1 MDNDL
6 SSSLILPDSRARE
19 TKKVVRA
26 DYGFGMVNW
35 VPIFCANCGI
45 PYGRVPEQNMDFVC
59 WLCDPCSE
67 KWGTQFGL
75 AKMPNEV
82 FWHKVEME
90 MIEKHGRVLTEDEL
104 RTVTETASPL
114 TTLLKEGV

>member
-19 TKKVVRA
+19 TKNIVRA
-26 DYGFGMVNW
+26 DYGFGSVNW

-59 WLCDPCSE
+59 WLCDPCSD

-75 AKMPNEV
+75 AKMPNEI
-82 FWHKVEME
+82 FLAKVHAE
-90 MIEKHGRVLTEDEL
+90 MIEKYGRILNEGEVLTAM
-104 RTVTETASPL
+104 ETASPL
-114 TTLLKEGV
+114 TTLLKEGA